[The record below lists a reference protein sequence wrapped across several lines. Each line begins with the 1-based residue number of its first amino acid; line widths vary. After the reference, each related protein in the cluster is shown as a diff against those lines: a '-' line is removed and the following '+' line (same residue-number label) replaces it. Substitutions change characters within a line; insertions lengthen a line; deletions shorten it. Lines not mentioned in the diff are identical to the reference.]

1 MLTSS
6 STSCPIGAHPRPVAL
21 RTSTMTPMHSLVSAP
36 VDRLRRRVVREAEDL
51 FSHADDPLADT
62 LLYAGDPGLF
72 GPGSITWE
80 IMGDTSTFIGGIR
93 ALLVQAAHPEVVAG
107 VADHS
112 RYREDPLGRLSR
124 TSNYVTATSYGAMPE
139 VDAAVGIV
147 RRAHARVR
155 GTSHRGIPY
164 TAGDP
169 ALAAW
174 VHNSLTDSL
183 LVAAQVFGPRS
194 LSTEES
200 DRFVTEQARIGRLLG
215 ADPLPETAADL
226 ARWVAEHPAIAPSPG
241 MVEAVRFLRRPP
253 LNPAVM
259 LSYRLMT
266 RAAVATLPEQL
277 REVLAVRAHRGA
289 IPVGRA
295 SMRSLRWFLGYS
307 PRWRVAL
314 LRAGAPI
321 PEDRFK
327 QKTPFE
333 TMPRP
338 PDP

>member
-1 MLTSS
+1 MSGMS
-6 STSCPIGAHPRPVAL
+6 VIR
-21 RTSTMTPMHSLVSAP
+21 SLVSAP
-36 VDRLRRRVVREAEDL
+36 ADHLRRRVVREAEEL
-51 FSHADDPLADT
+51 FSHAEDPLADT
-62 LLYAGDPGLF
+62 LCYAGDPGLF

-80 IMGDTSTFIGGIR
+80 IMGDASTLIGGIR

-124 TSNYVTATSYGAMPE
+124 TSNYVSATSYGAMPE
-139 VDAAVGIV
+139 VDAAVGAV
-147 RRAHARVR
+147 RRAHVRVR

-164 TAGDP
+164 TASNP

-183 LVAAQVFGPRS
+183 LVSAQVFGPRS
-194 LSTEES
+194 LSTEEA
-200 DRFVTEQARIGRLLG
+200 DRFVREQARIGRLLG
-215 ADPLPETAADL
+215 ADPLPDTASDL
-226 ARWVAEHPAIAPSPG
+226 ARWVAQHPAVAPSPG
-241 MVEAVRFLRRPP
+241 MVDAVRFLRQPP

-259 LSYRLMT
+259 LSYRLMAG
-266 RAAVATLPEQL
+266 AAVATLPERL
-277 REVLAVRAHRGA
+277 REVLDVRARRGA
-289 IPVGRA
+289 VPVGRA
-295 SMRSLRWFLGYS
+295 SMRSLRWILGYS

-314 LRAGAPI
+314 LRAGASI

-333 TMPRP
+333 TTTRTTSH
-338 PDP
+338 